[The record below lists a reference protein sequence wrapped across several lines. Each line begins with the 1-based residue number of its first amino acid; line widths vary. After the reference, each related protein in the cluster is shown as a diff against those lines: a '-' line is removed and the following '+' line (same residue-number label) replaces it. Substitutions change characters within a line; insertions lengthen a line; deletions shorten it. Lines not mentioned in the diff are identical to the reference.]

1 MKGTIR
7 YIAYSV
13 IYTARIHANA
23 LCRLRFM
30 AIKAVAKP
38 DYWPAHHKWCPT
50 CKYRCLQRAGVYE
63 RAREGWAKHGTY
75 ILSEEKYRINKMNW
89 RSGND
94 V

>member
-7 YIAYSV
+7 YMAYSI

-38 DYWPAHHKWCPT
+38 DYWPLHYKWCPT
-50 CKYRCLQRAGVYE
+50 ANIVACSE
-63 RAREGWAKHGTY
+63 RAFMSGRAMHGQNTEY
-75 ILSEEKYRINKMNW
+75 TFQHRQQKR
-89 RSGND
+89 R
-94 V
+94 

>member
-7 YIAYSV
+7 YMAYSI

-38 DYWPAHHKWCPT
+38 DYWPLHYKWCPT

-63 RAREGWAKHGTY
+63 RAREGWVYYGITIPPAESHQK
-75 ILSEEKYRINKMNW
+75 IKECNK
-89 RSGND
+89 
-94 V
+94 

>member
-13 IYTARIHANA
+13 IYTDRIHANA

-38 DYWPAHHKWCPT
+38 DYWPGHHNMQIS
-50 CKYRCLQRAGVYE
+50 LLAASG
-63 RAREGWAKHGTY
+63 
-75 ILSEEKYRINKMNW
+75 RI
-89 RSGND
+89 RQS

>member
-7 YIAYSV
+7 YIAYSI

-38 DYWPAHHKWCPT
+38 DYWPLHYKWCPT

-63 RAREGWAKHGTY
+63 WARECWAKHGIY
-75 ILSEEKYRINKMNW
+75 IPLLPKNINKE
-89 RSGND
+89 
-94 V
+94 